1 MSPAQAPPDV
11 DGAHH
16 RHVAVDT
23 ADAGRIDLHVLEAG
37 EGPPVLLLHGW
48 PQHAWCW
55 RHVIPRLAGD
65 FRLIAPDLRG
75 FGWSGVTEGG
85 YDPVTFASDAIAL
98 LDSLEIERAHVV
110 GHDWGGA
117 TAFVMA
123 LAHPERVQRLLVLN
137 TVPPWVEVSPQ
148 LIAGAW
154 RSWYA
159 VVMAAAGDLVLRRR
173 PGLLAEAIRR
183 DAVHPEGMTEADARA
198 YVARLREPDRLHAT
212 KLLYRTYLRALAGR
226 GAGSGLRKERLT
238 QPTHFLFGAHDGAIS
253 PHVLKGLHDHADQ
266 LEIEMVG
273 DSGHFIC
280 EEKPELIAQRARE
293 LFTRVE

>member
-16 RHVAVDT
+16 RRVAVDT

-137 TVPPWVEVSPQ
+137 SVPPWVEVSPQ

-173 PGLLAEAIRR
+173 PG
-183 DAVHPEGMTEADARA
+183 
-198 YVARLREPDRLHAT
+198 
-212 KLLYRTYLRALAGR
+212 
-226 GAGSGLRKERLT
+226 SGLRPAERAPHPADPL
-238 QPTHFLFGAHDGAIS
+238 PVRCPRRGHLAARAEGPARPRRPAGDRDGGGLGSLHLRGEARADRPADPGAVHASGVERASARGS
-253 PHVLKGLHDHADQ
+253 PAYA
-266 LEIEMVG
+266 
-273 DSGHFIC
+273 
-280 EEKPELIAQRARE
+280 P
-293 LFTRVE
+293 

>member
-1 MSPAQAPPDV
+1 MSPVQAPPDI
-11 DGAHH
+11 DGASH

-37 EGPPVLLLHGW
+37 KGPPVLLLHGW

-226 GAGSGLRKERLT
+226 GAGAGLRNERLT
-238 QPTHFLFGAHDGAIS
+238 QPTHFLFGANDGAIS

-266 LEIEMVG
+266 LEIEMVE